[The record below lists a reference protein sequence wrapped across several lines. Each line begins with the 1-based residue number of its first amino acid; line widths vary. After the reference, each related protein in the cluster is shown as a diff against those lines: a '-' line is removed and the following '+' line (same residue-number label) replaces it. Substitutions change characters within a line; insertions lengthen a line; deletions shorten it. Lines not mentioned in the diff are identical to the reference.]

1 MIIHTND
8 MESAL
13 KVCYNTENT
22 QICDNETIYD
32 PTVSIVRRICP
43 MQYTDKAIAKLKG
56 KYVQYS
62 HKSRA
67 HWQLGKLKDVILYRI
82 GPKKGQ
88 PKEIRIATQRNLI
101 DKKTGRIKLV
111 DTGRKGI
118 MKWNFAT
125 DWRGP
130 VRKTKRIKTVLIR
143 RGGKQSIMPIKEW
156 LEKYS

>member
-1 MIIHTND
+1 
-8 MESAL
+8 
-13 KVCYNTENT
+13 
-22 QICDNETIYD
+22 
-32 PTVSIVRRICP
+32 

>member
-1 MIIHTND
+1 
-8 MESAL
+8 
-13 KVCYNTENT
+13 
-22 QICDNETIYD
+22 
-32 PTVSIVRRICP
+32 

-62 HKSRA
+62 HKSKA
-67 HWQLGKLKDVILYRI
+67 YHQIGKLKSVTLYKI

-88 PKEIRIATQRNLI
+88 PREIRIATQRHLI
-101 DKKTGRIKLV
+101 DKETGRIKLV
-111 DTGRKGI
+111 DTERKGV

-130 VRKTKRIKTVLIR
+130 VRKTKKIKTVLVR
-143 RGGKQSIMPIKEW
+143 KGGKQLAMSIETW